1 MSTKSIHF
9 YEGCVFHL
17 VNFFHLVN
25 QCRMPL
31 VVCVHIKNEKQPI
44 KSSSTKNNE
53 TKQYIWIDIHS
64 APLALQEE
72 YICNGSKHYDCKVKE
87 DPNI

>member
-1 MSTKSIHF
+1 
-9 YEGCVFHL
+9 
-17 VNFFHLVN
+17 
-25 QCRMPL
+25 MPL
-31 VVCVHIKNEKQPI
+31 VVCVHIKNEKQQI

-72 YICNGSKHYDCKVKE
+72 YIYNGSKHHDCKLKE
-87 DPNI
+87 DPNIYNIYIYI